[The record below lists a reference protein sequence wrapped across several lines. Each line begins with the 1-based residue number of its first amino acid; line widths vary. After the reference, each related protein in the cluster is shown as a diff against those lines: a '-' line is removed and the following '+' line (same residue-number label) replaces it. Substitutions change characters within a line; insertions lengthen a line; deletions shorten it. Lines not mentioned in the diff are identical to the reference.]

1 MAASRA
7 AAISAAMID
16 PARLAA
22 FAALTAL
29 TSLVPGPNM
38 LFVLA
43 QAAWRRT
50 RGGLVALAG
59 LQVGNTLWFVLA
71 GLGLGTVLAASPLAF
86 KALTVAGALYLAWL
100 GIQAW
105 RHAARLRDD
114 AATPPPRGVSR
125 HAFRDGIVVAL
136 SNPKSLVY
144 VAALLPPFVDPRAA
158 VVPQLAL
165 LAAVAMS
172 IDVAIGAAY
181 IVAGNRL
188 AAATSRPATR
198 RGIERAVGATF
209 LAIAVAVIWSASQ

>member
-1 MAASRA
+1 
-7 AAISAAMID
+7 MID
-16 PARLAA
+16 PGRLAA

-50 RGGLVALAG
+50 RGGAVALAG

-71 GLGLGTVLAASPLAF
+71 ALGLGTVLAASPLAF
-86 KALTVAGALYLAWL
+86 RALTVAGALYLAWL
-100 GIQAW
+100 GMQAW
-105 RHAARLRDD
+105 RRAARSPTNDEPS
-114 AATPPPRGVSR
+114 PPSR
-125 HAFRDGIVVAL
+125 ISSHAFLNGIVVAL

-158 VVPQLAL
+158 IVPQLAL
-165 LAAVAMS
+165 LAVVAVG
-172 IDVAIGAAY
+172 IDLAIGAVY
-181 IVAGNRL
+181 ILAGNRL
-188 AAATSRPATR
+188 AAAMSRPATR

-209 LAIAVAVIWSASQ
+209 LAIAAAVVWSVAR

>member
-1 MAASRA
+1 
-7 AAISAAMID
+7 MID

-59 LQVGNTLWFVLA
+59 LQVGNTLWFGLA
-71 GLGLGTVLAASPLAF
+71 GLGLGTVLASSPLAF
-86 KALTVAGALYLAWL
+86 KALTVAGALYLARL

-105 RHAARLRDD
+105 RHASRIEADD
-114 AATPPPRGVSR
+114 PEPPRRVSR

-158 VVPQLAL
+158 VATQLAL
-165 LAAVAMS
+165 LATVAIA

-181 IVAGNRL
+181 IVAGSRL
-188 AAATSRPATR
+188 AKAMSRPATR
-198 RGIERAVGATF
+198 RGIERGVGATF
-209 LAIAVAVIWSASQ
+209 LAIAVAVVWSVVR

>member
-1 MAASRA
+1 
-7 AAISAAMID
+7 MID

-29 TSLVPGPNM
+29 TSLVPGQNM

-86 KALTVAGALYLAWL
+86 RVLTVAGALYLAWL

-105 RHAARLRDD
+105 RHAAAVDRD
-114 AATPPPRGVSR
+114 AADAPPRRVSR
-125 HAFRDGIVVAL
+125 HAFRDGIVIAL

-144 VAALLPPFVDPRAA
+144 VAALLPPFIDSRGPVA
-158 VVPQLAL
+158 PQLAL
-165 LAAVAMS
+165 LAVVAMA

-181 IVAGNRL
+181 IVAGSRL
-188 AAATSRPATR
+188 AAAMSRPATR
-198 RGIERAVGATF
+198 RWIERGVGATF
-209 LAIAVAVIWSASQ
+209 LAIAAAVVWKSAR